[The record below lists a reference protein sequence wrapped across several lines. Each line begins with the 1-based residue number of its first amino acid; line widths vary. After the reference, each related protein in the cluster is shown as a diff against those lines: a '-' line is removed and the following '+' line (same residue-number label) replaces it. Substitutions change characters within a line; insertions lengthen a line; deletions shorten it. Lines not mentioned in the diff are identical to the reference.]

1 MVKALRIIAADFS
14 SAILNEKFQ
23 PQSVVAAAAVLVNP
37 PYREPKAFLAKSI
50 FEDVKASHNL
60 FYMK

>member
-1 MVKALRIIAADFS
+1 MVKALRIIAADSS

-37 PYREPKAFLAKSI
+37 PFWLTHHIESQRHF
-50 FEDVKASHNL
+50 
-60 FYMK
+60 